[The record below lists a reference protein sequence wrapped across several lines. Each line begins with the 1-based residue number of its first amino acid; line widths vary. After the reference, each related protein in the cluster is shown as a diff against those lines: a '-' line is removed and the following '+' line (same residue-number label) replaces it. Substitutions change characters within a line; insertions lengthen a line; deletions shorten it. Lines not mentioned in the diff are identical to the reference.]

1 MNQVLRVCCLLLL
14 VAIPS
19 LVAAQDE
26 RQAATQ
32 ALIAYFGSF
41 VGAVKTGD
49 PAAVSQHLT
58 EPLVSIE
65 PTRTTV
71 YATRADYEAWLKPVL
86 ATVKERGYDHADW
99 LQLDLKL
106 LSKELAIAS
115 TLLVRYKS
123 DNTEFG
129 RAGATYLMRKVEDRW
144 KIVSLTTHDT
154 ATVLK
159 LD

>member
-1 MNQVLRVCCLLLL
+1 MSHVLRVCGLLLL

-19 LVAAQDE
+19 LASAQDE

-32 ALIAYFGSF
+32 ALIAYFGAF
-41 VGAVKTGD
+41 VDAVKTGD
-49 PAAVSQHLT
+49 PTEVSQHLT
-58 EPLVSIE
+58 EPFVSIE
-65 PTRTTV
+65 PSRTSV

>member
-1 MNQVLRVCCLLLL
+1 MSHVLRVCGLLLL

-19 LVAAQDE
+19 LASAQDE

-32 ALIAYFGSF
+32 ALIAYFGAF
-41 VGAVKTGD
+41 VDSVKTGD
-49 PAAVSQHLT
+49 PTEVSQHLT
-58 EPLVSIE
+58 EPFVSIE
-65 PTRTTV
+65 PSRTSV